1 MTPLETSILCRAA
14 IVLPAS
20 ATGEFQ
26 YMPGGLQTITPF
38 DGGIGQ
44 PIKVMVDAAGA
55 AQLEAQ
61 RRALAAKGKRAF
73 FDFNH
78 EDGPA
83 SFWPTEFFWR
93 DTPEP
98 GIYCRGEWSASGKAG
113 VEGREWRQFSP
124 VFHVDNKRGNPARI
138 VCREQAKPNMGG
150 LVNDPAFHTIL
161 PLWAKDAGAASDQQ
175 NQNQNQNA
183 DTSMNEQELAA
194 LRAKNQELQTEL
206 DGLNA
211 KNADAAAIAAKAA
224 ELRAAKAE
232 LAAEEARK
240 ENEALKAKN
249 EALEAAD
256 KAAAFAVR
264 QLLQAPKFRELEA
277 RWRSL
282 DWLLRRVDSDVAV
295 KVAVIDLSE
304 AELRAD
310 LDRENLAESALYEL
324 LVARPKVRPGE
335 AGWQALVL
343 DLQFGS
349 RIADIE
355 LLGRWSQ
362 IATDANAK
370 LLVGLRDEAV
380 GCVAAQPFTPAE
392 FSEAS
397 AAWNSLQQ
405 LPDTAKACAVW
416 PGFILRQPYGKQS
429 SEVESLELEELANVE
444 HPQGV
449 LLFGSGAY
457 LAAAILIRGQEDDSS
472 NDFTGL
478 PCVVLKD
485 SAGQKQMVPASGWW
499 LREGALEHLNAL
511 GVTVAYALP
520 QAGALR
526 MFPLRNLQGNLL

>member
-1 MTPLETSILCRAA
+1 MGKSWSL
-14 IVLPAS
+14 
-20 ATGEFQ
+20 
-26 YMPGGLQTITPF
+26 
-38 DGGIGQ
+38 DGGRAGMESPGAGDEVEEKKPLKIAIIGDFSGRGSQ
-44 PIKVMVDAAGA
+44 RNAKPRGSGA
-55 AQLEAQ
+55 I
-61 RRALAAKGKRAF
+61 RALAIDRDNFEQVLQHLNVRLDDVPVQPSGALGSVAIDSLD
-73 FDFNH
+73 DFH
-78 EDGPA
+78 PDSLLQRVA
-83 SFWPTEFFWR
+83 SFRALRELRGRLAKRESFAEALQEARGVLQPPSVEQQPAPPPTAATNPPA
-93 DTPEP
+93 D
-98 GIYCRGEWSASGKAG
+98 GASLLDQ
-113 VEGREWRQFSP
+113 V
-124 VFHVDNKRGNPARI
+124 
-138 VCREQAKPNMGG
+138 
-150 LVNDPAFHTIL
+150 L
-161 PLWAKDAGAASDQQ
+161 AASETDAEPPPRRLNDIERYAQALMAPYSIP
-175 NQNQNQNA
+175 A
-183 DTSMNEQELAA
+183 DDPRQEPW
-194 LRAKNQELQTEL
+194 
-206 DGLNA
+206 
-211 KNADAAAIAAKAA
+211 
-224 ELRAAKAE
+224 
-232 LAAEEARK
+232 
-240 ENEALKAKN
+240 
-249 EALEAAD
+249 LEAAD